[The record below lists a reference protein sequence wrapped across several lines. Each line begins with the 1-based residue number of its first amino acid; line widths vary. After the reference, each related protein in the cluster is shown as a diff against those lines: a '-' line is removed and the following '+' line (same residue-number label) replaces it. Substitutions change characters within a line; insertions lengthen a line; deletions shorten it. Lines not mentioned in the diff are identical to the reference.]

1 MGNTYL
7 EPETKRNLHEYA
19 EENRHKSPSR
29 AVDGLLAE
37 HRELLATKRENEL
50 LHRIFKPYELD
61 EEAEIL

>member
-1 MGNTYL
+1 MGNTHI
-7 EPETKRNLHEYA
+7 EPETKRNLQEYA

-50 LHRIFKPYELD
+50 LHRILKPYELD
-61 EEAEIL
+61 EEDAIL